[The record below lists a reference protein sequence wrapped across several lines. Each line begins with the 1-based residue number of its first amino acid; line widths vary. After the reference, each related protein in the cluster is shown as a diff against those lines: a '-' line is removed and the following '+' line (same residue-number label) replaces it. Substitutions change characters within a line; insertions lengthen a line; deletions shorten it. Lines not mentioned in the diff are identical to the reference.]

1 MLDWLL
7 ELPVDTL
14 LPLDAEMVAVGEWSL
29 GGELGGLL
37 TETMYGLMGL
47 FVLLVCLVLLPGIL
61 DFLGL
66 GG

>member
-1 MLDWLL
+1 
-7 ELPVDTL
+7 
-14 LPLDAEMVAVGEWSL
+14 MVAVGEWSL